1 MKVSGKVWN
10 EYLASWPEDQYFDDS
25 DETVNGVD
33 ANSDAFNGVVPDDAV
48 VEFTAG
54 TVYRTIEDRVG
65 KSLVSGIRAFIKSQS
80 ITILM
85 CTVPNERLSEFNELV
100 AKLSVRVAK
109 AG

>member
-10 EYLASWPEDQYFDDS
+10 EYLASWPEGQYFDDS

-33 ANSDAFNGVVPDDAV
+33 ANTDAFDGVIPDDAI
-48 VEFTAG
+48 VEFTGG
-54 TVYRTIEDRVG
+54 TVYRTHEDQEG

-80 ITILM
+80 ITVLM